1 MKLIQ
6 KVQKWFADFFRS
18 ISRFPV
24 ETTLCLFAFVLV
36 VAMCEMNRH
45 SWMTKSFFYERFVPV
60 ALLYAPV
67 AFAVAFAIRVGW
79 MQSQRKWTSVCYVLS
94 GLLVLVPP
102 FFFSTLD
109 FQTCFLFHAG
119 VYILALLFVFA
130 VRGQKDNYLF
140 VSDAIKVCTSL
151 EVAVFLAG
159 AISMVYYAVMASVF
173 YLFLSNY
180 ASDQYLFFRIVFVY
194 VGLFILVVL
203 TPLTFCYCAKSLQEK
218 DAARLSSSFDVL
230 YSKILS
236 PALVCYTLVLYLYAA
251 KILVAWDLPRGGV
264 AWMVVAY
271 LVVAFVVYMLQPFLS
286 KTRLSFFFKYLPFI
300 SVVPLALFWVGIVR
314 RISDYGLTE
323 SRVFIAAFGLLMM
336 LFFAF
341 SLLKRLN
348 SYLLMA
354 GMTAVA
360 VFFLMLVPPTSALS
374 LAVANQQ
381 KRVDSFLAKYPIY
394 NDSTNRFVPV
404 AEIPDAC
411 LKDTVGRKQFVSALN
426 YIERVRGYD
435 TSTVCSRYVPD
446 EIKCFYG
453 TYSSY
458 MSFHPNNIPVS
469 GYSYVNFATERD
481 GEFVVDENVV
491 LKYDEETHL
500 DKYRSALKKACAG
513 KEQLPDEVFYLKNDS
528 VLVVVESIWVN
539 YYPGD
544 GSLDVPHMSY
554 NGVVFSKKPLSKKKT
569 GIVGFEERTVE
580 SCVY

>member
-6 KVQKWFADFFRS
+6 KVQKWFADFYRS

-203 TPLTFCYCAKSLQEK
+203 TPLTFCYCAKSLQDK

-348 SYLLMA
+348 CYLLMA

>member
-1 MKLIQ
+1 M
-6 KVQKWFADFFRS
+6 
-18 ISRFPV
+18 
-24 ETTLCLFAFVLV
+24 
-36 VAMCEMNRH
+36 
-45 SWMTKSFFYERFVPV
+45 
-60 ALLYAPV
+60 
-67 AFAVAFAIRVGW
+67 
-79 MQSQRKWTSVCYVLS
+79 
-94 GLLVLVPP
+94 
-102 FFFSTLD
+102 
-109 FQTCFLFHAG
+109 
-119 VYILALLFVFA
+119 
-130 VRGQKDNYLF
+130 
-140 VSDAIKVCTSL
+140 
-151 EVAVFLAG
+151 
-159 AISMVYYAVMASVF
+159 
-173 YLFLSNY
+173 
-180 ASDQYLFFRIVFVY
+180 
-194 VGLFILVVL
+194 
-203 TPLTFCYCAKSLQEK
+203 
-218 DAARLSSSFDVL
+218 
-230 YSKILS
+230 
-236 PALVCYTLVLYLYAA
+236 
-251 KILVAWDLPRGGV
+251 
-264 AWMVVAY
+264 
-271 LVVAFVVYMLQPFLS
+271 
-286 KTRLSFFFKYLPFI
+286 
-300 SVVPLALFWVGIVR
+300 PLALFWVGIVR

-348 SYLLMA
+348 CYLLMA